1 MCVEVDICKES
12 CICSVCV
19 HVRGRGVYMCTL
31 TFCVVVCV
39 SEYSV
44 VWVRVHG
51 SVRNMSE

>member
-51 SVRNMSE
+51 SEEYE